1 MAVAD
6 RSMPALSRTV
16 QRIGGRVILYI
27 TVITFTFLASF
38 PFIWMLMTA
47 FKQNSDLYNIKN
59 NPFIFNAPPTLAHV
73 QLLFRETL
81 FSQWLVNTAI
91 VAGVVVIITLIA
103 AVPAAYS
110 LVRLTGRW
118 GQRLGMGIFLTYLVP
133 PSLLFIPLARVVAEL
148 RLQDNL
154 WALVLV
160 YPTFTIPFCTWL
172 LMGFFK
178 TIPGE
183 LEEAAMVDG
192 CTRLGALRR
201 IVLPISVAGLLTVVI
216 FAFTLSMQEFVYA
229 LTFVSPSAQKTVG
242 IGVPTDLVRGD
253 VFYWGSLMAGA
264 LVASI
269 PPAIL
274 YSLFLDRFIAG
285 LTAGAFK

>member
-1 MAVAD
+1 
-6 RSMPALSRTV
+6 MPSHRWMRFANRLP
-16 QRIGGRVILYI
+16 LYVS
-27 TVITFTFLASF
+27 TAWFTFFAAF
-38 PFIWMLMTA
+38 PFAWMAITA
-47 FKQNSDLYNIKN
+47 FKRNSDLYNIHN
-59 NPFIFNAPPTLAHV
+59 NPFLFNEPPTLQHME
-73 QLLFRETL
+73 LLFGGTL
-81 FSQWLVNTAI
+81 FTRWLWNTGF
-91 VAGVVVIITLIA
+91 VATLVVIITLLA
-103 AVPAAYS
+103 AVPAGYS
-110 LVRLTGRW
+110 LARLARGWGR
-118 GQRLGMGIFLTYLVP
+118 RLGIGIFLTYLVP
-133 PSLLFIPLARVVAEL
+133 PSLLFIPLSRVIAEL

-178 TIPGE
+178 SIPAE

-229 LTFVSPSAQKTVG
+229 LTFISPSAQKTVG

-253 VFYWGSLMAGA
+253 VFYWGSLMGGA
-264 LVASI
+264 LFSSVPVAV
-269 PPAIL
+269 L

>member
-1 MAVAD
+1 MAVA
-6 RSMPALSRTV
+6 AHA
-16 QRIGGRVILYI
+16 GGRSSLSARRALGRATLYLS
-27 TVITFTFLASF
+27 VAWFTFFAAF
-38 PFIWMLMTA
+38 PFLWMGITA
-47 FKQNSDLYNIKN
+47 FKQNADLYNIKN
-59 NPFIFNAPPTLAHV
+59 NPFLFNAAPTLDHMR
-73 QLLFRETL
+73 LLFSETL
-81 FSQWLVNTAI
+81 FSKWLVNTGF
-91 VAGVVVIITLIA
+91 VAAMVVVITLAA
-103 AVPAAYS
+103 AVPAGYS
-110 LVRLTGRW
+110 LARLTGRW
-118 GQRLGMGIFLTYLVP
+118 GRRLGMGIFLTYLVP
-133 PSLLFIPLARVVAEL
+133 PSLLFIPLARVVATL
-148 RLQDNL
+148 GLQDNL

-160 YPTFTIPFCTWL
+160 YPSFTIPFCTWL

-178 TIPGE
+178 SIPHE

-201 IVLPISVAGLLTVVI
+201 IVLPISVAGILTVVI

-229 LTFVSPSAQKTVG
+229 LTFISPSAAKTVG

-253 VFYWGSLMAGA
+253 VFYWGSLMGGS

-269 PPAIL
+269 PAAVL

>member
-1 MAVAD
+1 LD
-6 RSMPALSRTV
+6 RQCGETFAHLIGSAL
-16 QRIGGRVILYI
+16 
-27 TVITFTFLASF
+27 
-38 PFIWMLMTA
+38 
-47 FKQNSDLYNIKN
+47 
-59 NPFIFNAPPTLAHV
+59 
-73 QLLFRETL
+73 
-81 FSQWLVNTAI
+81 
-91 VAGVVVIITLIA
+91 VAGVVVIITLLA

-110 LVRLTGRW
+110 LARLTGRW
-118 GQRLGMGIFLTYLVP
+118 GERLGMGIFLTYLVP

-148 RLQDNL
+148 GLQDNL

-160 YPTFTIPFCTWL
+160 YPSFTIPFCTWL

-201 IVLPISVAGLLTVVI
+201 IVLPISVAGLLTIVI

-264 LVASI
+264 LVASV
-269 PPAIL
+269 PAAIL

>member
-1 MAVAD
+1 MAVAG
-6 RSMPALSRTV
+6 RSMPAPSRTI
-16 QRIGGRVILYI
+16 QRIGGRVILYL
-27 TVITFTFLASF
+27 TVIVFTFLASF

-59 NPFIFNAPPTLAHV
+59 NPFIFNAAPTLAHV

-81 FSQWLVNTAI
+81 FSQWLVNTAL
-91 VAGVVVIITLIA
+91 VASVVVIITLLV

-148 RLQDNL
+148 GLQDNL

-160 YPTFTIPFCTWL
+160 YPSFTIPFCTWL

>member
-6 RSMPALSRTV
+6 RSMSARSRTA
-16 QRIGGRVILYI
+16 QRIGGRVILYL

-38 PFIWMLMTA
+38 PFIWMLITA
-47 FKQNSDLYNIKN
+47 FKQNSDLYDIKN
-59 NPFIFNAPPTLAHV
+59 NPFIFNAAPTLVHV

-81 FSQWLVNTAI
+81 FSQWLVNTAL
-91 VAGVVVIITLIA
+91 VAGVVVIITLLV

-133 PSLLFIPLARVVAEL
+133 PSLLFIPLARVIAEL

-160 YPTFTIPFCTWL
+160 YPSFTIPFCTWL

-264 LVASI
+264 LAASI

>member
-1 MAVAD
+1 MAVAE
-6 RSMPALSRTV
+6 RSLPWRFPPLQKIA
-16 QRIGGRVILYI
+16 GRVALYFI
-27 TVITFTFLASF
+27 VVWFTFLASF
-38 PFIWMLMTA
+38 PFIWMAITA
-47 FKQNSDLYNIKN
+47 FKRNSDLYNVKN
-59 NPFIFNAPPTLAHV
+59 NPFIFNAAPTLEHV
-73 QLLFRETL
+73 ALLFRETL
-81 FSQWLVNTAI
+81 FSRWLVNTAA
-91 VAGVVVIITLIA
+91 VATAVVIITLLV
-103 AVPAAYS
+103 AVPAGYS
-110 LVRLTGRW
+110 LARLTGRW

-160 YPTFTIPFCTWL
+160 YPSFTIPFCTWL

-178 TIPGE
+178 SIPSE
-183 LEEAAMVDG
+183 LEEAAIVDG

-201 IVLPISVAGLLTVVI
+201 IVLPISVAGILTVII
-216 FAFTLSMQEFVYA
+216 FAFALSMQEFVYA
-229 LTFVSPSAQKTVG
+229 LTFISPSAAKTVS

-264 LVASI
+264 LIASV
-269 PPAIL
+269 PPAIM

>member
-1 MAVAD
+1 MAVAP
-6 RSMPALSRTV
+6 RLLTLQSMSLRHAV
-16 QRIGGRVILYI
+16 GRVALYA
-27 TVITFTFLASF
+27 VMAWFTFFAAF
-38 PFIWMLMTA
+38 PFAWMAITA
-47 FKQNSDLYNIKN
+47 FKRNSDLYNMRN
-59 NPFIFNAPPTLAHV
+59 NPFLFNQPPTLEHMR
-73 QLLFRETL
+73 LLFEGTMFTR
-81 FSQWLVNTAI
+81 WLWNTGF
-91 VAGVVVIITLIA
+91 VATAVVIITLLT
-103 AVPAAYS
+103 AVPAGYS
-110 LVRLTGRW
+110 LARLARRW
-118 GQRLGMGIFLTYLVP
+118 GQRLGIGIFLTYLVP
-133 PSLLFIPLARVVAEL
+133 PSLLFIPLSRVIATL
-148 RLQDNL
+148 HLQDNV

-178 TIPGE
+178 SIPGE

-201 IVLPISVAGLLTVVI
+201 IVLPISVAGILTVII

-229 LTFVSPSAQKTVG
+229 LTFISPSVHKTVG

-253 VFYWGSLMAGA
+253 VFYWGSLMGGA

-269 PPAIL
+269 PAAVL